1 MLLKKLLQKQIV
13 KKVISDIEL
22 YFVKLSWK
30 ELTEFQKFAETNE
43 KLNDDESA
51 FNLTKYILERYVK
64 DENGADVIEV
74 SDIED
79 LPVSFCVE
87 LIHEFLKFTRGDSEE
102 ETKKN

>member
-22 YFVKLSWK
+22 YFVKLTWK
-30 ELTEFQKFAETNE
+30 ELTEFQKFAENNE
-43 KLNDDESA
+43 NCNEDESA
-51 FNLTKYILERYVK
+51 FKLTKYILEKYIK

-74 SDIED
+74 SDVEN

-87 LIHEFLKFTRGDSEE
+87 LIHEFLKFTRGDTQE